1 MENPDAID
9 NRLTDLEIKVSFTE
23 DLLDKLDQVIIRQQE
38 QIDAL
43 VREVV
48 LLRQQQ
54 PSADMGAQPRNLR
67 DELPP
72 HY

>member
-1 MENPDAID
+1 MQTQTAID
-9 NRLTDLEIKVSFTE
+9 QRLMDLEIKASFTE
-23 DLLDKLDQVIIRQQE
+23 DLVEQLNQTIFRQQE

-43 VREVV
+43 LREVSR
-48 LLRQQQ
+48 LRMQT
-54 PSADMGAQPRNLR
+54 PDGGSGSFRSLR